1 MTKFIRFSTI
11 LGKALLWVLLCLV
24 LLLMFAFSTNWG
36 TQLLLTQI
44 LQVVGVKAE
53 YVQGSLMSGLQAEHL
68 SVKTAS
74 AEVVIKDL
82 TLDIAWRRLLNKT
95 VEVQQLSVGDLQ
107 VKLLPVEQ
115 IATVK
120 DNTPFALPELPV
132 DILLNSVKLG
142 KFTLTQV
149 DGSQMP
155 IGLGNI
161 ELSGVQWTA
170 DQAIIDLNGLE
181 LVHDF
186 STTQLNGSLKLAELR
201 NADLPIELVLH
212 TRNVTNNALSPL
224 CVSSAVKEALKKD
237 SQTEVACHLDLD
249 IRVDGNLRA
258 LAVSIT
264 GKGNDMRA
272 DGTAKVN
279 LFAPIPLESLQS
291 TVYIENSLDMKA
303 DVQSMMVDEK
313 NQKLNANIQIQQ
325 LDLSGI
331 LPKSYVD
338 GSLQL
343 EAQASGLEQWQ
354 YADIRLD
361 IANSS
366 RWNGEV
372 LQGKAKLVADVNGV
386 FTPRALDDTSAE
398 QLKGWVLEALKLMAT
413 DIDFQVGTN
422 TIKLQGKLAQPEDQL
437 NLDIRLPEMSKLYPA
452 IGESAQL
459 KGDIQGSLANH
470 QLSLSGIYKPAEGE
484 GLGVSAIN
492 LNLRADSQLKNILQ
506 ALQWQANIQSLD
518 VKHSGYHLR
527 NQEGLSVLVDMVA
540 PLRWEVGQT
549 SFVLLLP
556 NGQET
561 RILHQHS
568 QQKNNGIVSEGS
580 VENLVLEK
588 SRYNANWRFDK
599 KPQMTAEIKLT
610 RQGEEMLGV
619 QANPLA
625 NVRSLLLR
633 LIPSEQKDVYR
644 LLLVGDGEAT
654 TLNADALLNLQAPL
668 VLDNAVLDI
677 ALSDGTVL
685 KGHSKIGKDKT
696 SKIHSIDV
704 DLTTKKLALHKWTL
718 GVLPSTILNGE
729 LKAKINL
736 SEHKQ
741 LLDAGIQANFG
752 DNSVWNKQE
761 LTGKVDVVL
770 TEFAA
775 LDMSQGLPFY
785 MLDRANIDLTI
796 GKNRILTEGAFG
808 KEGDTLTLDIQA
820 PNFAGIYPTLTGG
833 AVAKGKLSGGLEKH
847 LVDLE
852 ASYAAKGALTDK
864 NPELM
869 RAKILANGAWG
880 KQNNQQDG
888 WSGSI
893 QTLSVKY
900 QNYMVNQSQPLT
912 LQVIPVGEGGLPE
925 WNVGSST
932 LNVMLLGKHKVEIQQ
947 QGTSGKN
954 GQWSTKGTI
963 RSVVVNRAL
972 LDELDKLIGQSQQ
985 ERRRGGVVVRNQNRA
1000 AMANLVFDIDWDIGF
1015 DKALKGSVNIVRKSG
1030 DFTVPLAKPFTL
1042 GLQNLA
1048 LHAVFEPKGEEM
1060 SQLNAQLL
1068 FDTQNKGNAKLT
1080 LTSTFRGLV
1089 PNLKGG
1095 TRLKA
1100 VGGIKDIAWASI
1112 FTEDLLT
1119 LGGSVNFDVS
1129 LTSTSNGQWQSSGFV
1144 NGQELRIVEVE
1155 NGVRLLNGTLKASFT
1170 NNKVKIDSLYFP
1182 SVVRVVPSEW
1192 RTRQW
1197 IEENPLAQKGS
1208 LRVDGEWDLS
1218 KSSGF
1223 VKTILDY
1230 YPIVQ
1235 RADRFAMMSGDIT
1248 ITATLPKIDLR
1259 GKLTANAGWASIDIK
1274 DTIPSVDGDVIVLKP
1289 GQTTIEIPKSN
1300 SSGDLNMNL
1309 TIDLGPRF
1317 YLVGMGLNSGLVG
1330 AINLV
1335 QDQGRLTAEGRFRT
1349 RGGAIEAYGQRLQ
1362 IAKGEIAFGGNIT
1375 NPTLD
1380 IEAVRRGPEVEA
1392 GLRVIGTAKKPKIML
1407 VSYPEVSEV
1416 EKLSWLIMGRGPDSS
1431 GADLALLFSVGS
1443 SLIGGEEPFYRRIGI
1458 DEIGVRAGTVG
1469 DTDNILPERTVAD
1482 STAYRGY
1489 EDGNQLFY
1497 ATKKFG
1503 EKWRVSVEQAL
1514 AGSGTVV
1521 RGSYNLMRYIA
1532 MDLKVGTVNGIELL
1546 YKRVFKD

>member
-1 MTKFIRFSTI
+1 MTKFMRVSTI
-11 LGKALLWVLLCLV
+11 LGKALLWILLCLV
-24 LLLMFAFSTNWG
+24 LLLVFVFSTNWG
-36 TQLLLTQI
+36 TRLLLTQI
-44 LQVVGVKAE
+44 LPVVGVKAE
-53 YVQGSLMSGLQAEHL
+53 HVQGSLMSGLQAEHL

-74 AEVVIKDL
+74 AEVAIKDL
-82 TLDIAWRRLLNKT
+82 TLDIAWRRLFDKT

-120 DNTPFALPELPV
+120 SETPFSLPELPV
-132 DILLNSVKLG
+132 DILLDSVKLG
-142 KFTLTQV
+142 KFTLTQA
-149 DGSQMP
+149 DGSEMP

-161 ELSGVQWTA
+161 ELSGIQWTA
-170 DQAIIDLNGLE
+170 DQATIDLNGLE

-186 STTQLNGSLKLAELR
+186 STTQLNGSLKLGELR

-212 TRNVTNNALSPL
+212 TRNATNNALSPL
-224 CVSSAVKEALKKD
+224 CVSPAVKEALKKD
-237 SQTEVACHLDLD
+237 SQAEVACHLDLD
-249 IRVDGNLRA
+249 IRANGNLRA
-258 LAVSIT
+258 LDVSIT
-264 GKGNDMRA
+264 GKGDDIRT
-272 DGTAKVN
+272 DGIAKVN

-291 TVYIENSLDMKA
+291 TFHIENGLNIKA
-303 DVQSMMVDEK
+303 DVQSVMVDDK
-313 NQKLNANIQIQQ
+313 NQKLNAAIQMQQ
-325 LDLSGI
+325 LDLSGV
-331 LPKSYVD
+331 LPKSHVD

-361 IANSS
+361 IAKSS

-372 LQGKAKLVADVNGV
+372 VQGKAKLVADVNDV
-386 FTPRALDDTSAE
+386 FTPRALDDESTE
-398 QLKGWVLEALKLMAT
+398 QLKGWVLEALKLTAT
-413 DIDFQVGTN
+413 DVDFQVGAN
-422 TIKLQGKLAQPEDQL
+422 TIKMQGTLGQPEDKL
-437 NLDIRLPEMSKLYPA
+437 NLDVRLPQMSKLYPA

-459 KGDIQGSLANH
+459 KGDIKGSLADH
-470 QLSLSGIYKPAEGE
+470 QLNLSATYKPAEGE
-484 GLGVSAIN
+484 GLGVSTIH

-506 ALQWQANIQSLD
+506 ALQWRANVQSLD

-527 NQEGLSVLVDMVA
+527 NQEELSVLVDTVA
-540 PLRWEVGQT
+540 PLTWEVGQ
-549 SFVLLLP
+549 SSLLLGLP

-568 QQKNNGIVSEGS
+568 QQKNNDIVSEGR
-580 VENLVLEK
+580 VENLALEK
-588 SRYNANWRFDK
+588 SRYNANWRFNK
-599 KPQMTAEIKLT
+599 NPQMTAEIKLT
-610 RQGEEMLGV
+610 RQGEERLGV
-619 QANPLA
+619 QTNPLA
-625 NVRSLLLR
+625 NVRNLLLT
-633 LIPSEQKDVYR
+633 LTPHEQNDVYK
-644 LLLVGDGEAT
+644 LLLVGDGEST
-654 TLNADALLNLQAPL
+654 TLNADALLNLQTPL

-677 ALSDGTVL
+677 ELSDGTVL
-685 KGHSKIGKDKT
+685 KGHSKIGKDET
-696 SKIHSIDV
+696 SKNHIIDV
-704 DLTTKKLALHKWTL
+704 DLTTNKLALHKWTL
-718 GVLPSTILNGE
+718 GMIPTTVLNGDI
-729 LKAKINL
+729 KAKINL
-736 SEHKQ
+736 SENKQ
-741 LLDAGIQANFG
+741 LLDAGIQASFS
-752 DNSVWNKQE
+752 DDSVWNKQK

-770 TEFAA
+770 MQSAA
-775 LDMSQGLPFY
+775 LNIPQRLPFY

-796 GKNRILTEGAFG
+796 GKNRIFTQGAFG
-808 KEGDTLTLDIQA
+808 KEGDNLILDIQA
-820 PNFAGIYPTLTGG
+820 PNFAEIYPTLTGG
-833 AVAKGKLSGGLEKH
+833 AITKGKLSGGLEKH

-852 ASYAAKGALTDK
+852 ASYAAKGILTDK

-880 KQNNQQDG
+880 KQNNQQEG

-893 QTLSVKY
+893 QTLSAKY
-900 QNYMVNQSQPLT
+900 QDYSVDQSQPLT

-925 WNVGSST
+925 WNAGAST
-932 LNVMLLGKHKVEIQQ
+932 LNVTLLGKHKVDIQQ
-947 QGTSGKN
+947 QGASGKN
-954 GQWSTKGTI
+954 GQWSTKGAI
-963 RSVVVNRAL
+963 HGFVVNRAL
-972 LDELDKLIGQSQQ
+972 LDELDKLIGQSSQ
-985 ERRRGGVVVRNQNRA
+985 ETRRGGVVVRDQNRTA
-1000 AMANLVFDIDWDIGF
+1000 VADLVFDIDWDIGF
-1015 DKALKGSVNIVRKSG
+1015 DKALKGSANIVRKSG

-1048 LHAVFEPKGEEM
+1048 LHAVFEPKGGDT

-1080 LTSTFRGLV
+1080 LTSAFKGLV
-1089 PNLKGG
+1089 PNLNGG
-1095 TRLKA
+1095 TQLKA

-1112 FTEDLLT
+1112 FTDDLLT
-1119 LGGSVNFDVS
+1119 LGGAVNFDVD
-1129 LTSTSNGQWQSSGFV
+1129 LKSTSNGQWQSSGFV

-1155 NGVRLLNGTLKASFT
+1155 NGVRLLNGTLKASF
-1170 NNKVKIDSLYFP
+1170 NDNRVRIDTLYFP
-1182 SVVRVVPSEW
+1182 SVIRVVPSEW

-1197 IEENPLAQKGS
+1197 IEENPPAQKGS
-1208 LRVDGEWDLS
+1208 LRVDGEWDLNQ
-1218 KSSGF
+1218 SSGF
-1223 VKTILDY
+1223 VKTTLDH

-1235 RADRFAMMSGDIT
+1235 RADRFAMMSGDIN
-1248 ITATLPKIDLR
+1248 ITAALPKIDLQ

-1289 GQTTIEIPKSN
+1289 GQTTIETPKSN
-1300 SSGDLNMNL
+1300 SSSDLNMNL
-1309 TIDLGPRF
+1309 TVDLGPRF

-1335 QDQGRLTAEGRFRT
+1335 QNQGRLTAEGQFRT

-1362 IAKGEIAFGGNIT
+1362 IAKGEISFGGNIT

-1392 GLRVIGTAKKPKIML
+1392 GLRVIGTAKKPKITL

-1521 RGSYNLMRYIA
+1521 RGSYKLMRYITT
-1532 MDLKVGTVNGIELL
+1532 DLKVGTVNGIELL